1 MARKAAAKRP
11 SGKAAPTG
19 AKPTGGK
26 RGARIRMY
34 RLGVGDCFLVRFPR
48 PGNADL
54 KILVDCGVHQSQPGG
69 PDRMAKVIDDL
80 HATTDGKLD
89 LIIAT
94 HEHYDHLSG
103 FPAMLEKFGKSSA
116 GQIWAPWCQDE
127 NDAFGKELRVKKERA
142 LTALTD
148 AHARMGLAGDSG
160 RADQLGSVLGFF
172 GDDGGKKLKSF
183 GAALKALCPGNID
196 YLEPGEPPLELIE
209 DQLRAFVLGPP
220 RNRQLLR
227 RADPSKKDVA
237 QVYNFDSYMGL
248 LEQIE
253 PALGKEPIRPFD
265 NRYALPLEGSKA
277 LSFFQQRYWA
287 PASEPDPAAATIP
300 ASDKNAHHIDTG
312 QDWRR
317 IDGDWLGAAT
327 TLAMQLDVETNNTSL
342 VIAFELGPKRQGGPV
357 LLFAAD
363 AQVGNWLSWQDVKWS
378 FEGRE
383 IGGPDLLKRTIVY
396 KVGHHASHN
405 ATLNKQGL
413 ELMTSLAMALVP
425 TDAVMA
431 ESVKW
436 GTLPWPKLLDR
447 LDEIT
452 GDHVIRTDKKG
463 GGKKALPMIKVT
475 EDDLFYEIE
484 LQAR

>member
-1 MARKAAAKRP
+1 MAKKAAAKRP
-11 SGKAAPTG
+11 SGKSAATG
-19 AKPTGGK
+19 ATPTGGK
-26 RGARIRMY
+26 HGATIRMY

-48 PGNADL
+48 AGGDL

-69 PDRMAKVIDDL
+69 PGLMAKVIDDL
-80 HATTDGKLD
+80 HATTNGKLD

-127 NDAFGKELRVKKERA
+127 NDTFGKELRVKKERA

-148 AHARMGLAGDSG
+148 AHARMNLAGDSG
-160 RADQLGSVLGFF
+160 RAGQLGSVLGFF
-172 GDDGGKKLKSF
+172 GDDAGKKLRSF
-183 GAALKALCPGNID
+183 GAALKALCPDNID

-227 RADPSKKDVA
+227 RADPSKKDVT

-253 PALGKEPIRPFD
+253 PALDKEPMRPFD

-277 LSFFQQRYWA
+277 LSFFQRRYWA
-287 PASEPDPAAATIP
+287 PASAPDPAAATIP
-300 ASDKNAHHIDTG
+300 ASDNNTHHIDTG

-342 VIAFELGPKRQGGPV
+342 VIAFELGPKRKGGPV

-363 AQVGNWLSWQDVKWS
+363 AQVGNWLSWQDVKWT

-383 IGGPDLLKRTIVY
+383 VSGPDLLKRTIVY

-413 ELMTSLAMALVP
+413 ELMTSLEMALVP

-431 ESVKW
+431 KSVKW

-452 GDHVIRTDKKG
+452 EDHVIRTDQKG
-463 GGKKALPMIKVT
+463 GSKKALPTIKVT

-484 LQAR
+484 LQAG